1 MILHG
6 LPRRDFI
13 ASAYPGNSIFGGN
26 GRLGILNYR
35 WMMEIIIGRRPRSRT
50 EGFALRILL
59 YFIGPCWP
67 QGITHI
73 LNPVRFFDNYPE
85 TIVFEFKQEKSDR
98 KTIAIVQMAFFFLIL
113 IEPST
118 VIGILTLAD
127 NLSVYS
133 INRLF
138 WKNLKLIVIKVSS
151 DEIVRKPGRVCYLTL
166 VGKKM
171 SRVADNSHLMGMSI
185 DTFSW

>member
-1 MILHG
+1 
-6 LPRRDFI
+6 
-13 ASAYPGNSIFGGN
+13 
-26 GRLGILNYR
+26 
-35 WMMEIIIGRRPRSRT
+35 
-50 EGFALRILL
+50 
-59 YFIGPCWP
+59 
-67 QGITHI
+67 

-138 WKNLKLIVIKVSS
+138 
-151 DEIVRKPGRVCYLTL
+151 
-166 VGKKM
+166 
-171 SRVADNSHLMGMSI
+171 
-185 DTFSW
+185 